1 MNWRHWFELV
11 YRSSNLPTIAA
22 VVAGFIATTAVLQR
36 SIKRLRLQIKSQ
48 GDDLK
53 GQINVSRPVVE
64 PTLQTNSELQKQLQG
79 FADSIDSL
87 KNQHHSMFEELRNE
101 LKLPKSNGDTVP
113 PPNSETEESSP
124 SVFPISVQDYLQRV
138 QDQKL
143 ESVIARSEVLRAG
156 SLVPTGSDDG
166 DFVVVFQGAGNDDIA
181 VPRIG
186 RFSSNEELGYY
197 RNYFDCDAPA
207 SGEVRITEP
216 AIVRKDDDGG
226 GWRVVTK
233 GRLELG

>member
-11 YRSSNLPTIAA
+11 YRSSNLSAIAA
-22 VVAGFIATTAVLQR
+22 VVACFIVTTVLLRR
-36 SIKRLRLQIKSQ
+36 SIKGLRLQIKSQ
-48 GDDLK
+48 GDELK
-53 GQINVSRPVVE
+53 EQINTLRPVIE
-64 PTLQTNSELQKQLQG
+64 PTLQTNPELQKQLQG

-87 KNQHHSMFEELRNE
+87 EKQHHSMFEELRKE
-101 LKLPKSNGDTVP
+101 LKLPASNGDTVP
-113 PPNSETEESSP
+113 PLNGETEEGSP

-156 SLVPTGSDDG
+156 NLVPTGSDDG

-186 RFSSNEELGYY
+186 RFSSNEEFGYY
-197 RNYFDCDAPA
+197 RNYFNCDAPA

-233 GRLELG
+233 GRLELR